1 MQSSH
6 FEEGNEGLLH
16 GQRQVFKNDDSQ
28 RCRAGGVFHMQSSN
42 FEEGS
47 EGLLHGRRE
56 LCCTFEAS
64 QTFDG
69 WRTTGGPT
77 SNG

>member
-1 MQSSH
+1 MHSSN

-16 GQRQVFKNDDSQ
+16 GQRQMFRNNDSQ
-28 RCRAGGVFHMQSSN
+28 RCRAGGLFHMQSSN
-42 FEEGS
+42 FEEGN
-47 EGLLHGRRE
+47 ERLLHGQRQM
-56 LCCTFEAS
+56 CC
-64 QTFDG
+64 TFDG